1 MIKSMTGFARMDSQQ
16 PWGSLVWELRS
27 LNHRYLELGLRL
39 PEELRML
46 ETTVREQIGQYLSRG
61 KVECSLRFS
70 RHPGALCET
79 RMNAEQA
86 ERFLQLHRQA
96 KEMTNDSSSLRA
108 MDLLRWPGVV
118 EEVESDLE
126 PIKVLAMQLL
136 QQALAQLVDNRA
148 REGQSMKT
156 IVQARCSAI
165 SAIVDDMRTRLP
177 AIRARLRERLY
188 SRLQDIDI
196 DVDAARVEQELVLQ
210 LQKMDVDEELDRL
223 HTHVGEVLGVLDRN
237 EPVGRR
243 LDFLMQELNR
253 EANTLGSKSVALE
266 STGASVDLK
275 VLIEQMREQI
285 QNIE

>member
-1 MIKSMTGFARMDSQQ
+1 MIKSMTGFARKDSQQ

-27 LNHRYLELGLRL
+27 LNHRYLELSLRL
-39 PEELRML
+39 PEELRVL
-46 ETTVREQIGQYLSRG
+46 ETTVREKIGQSLSRG

-79 RMNAEQA
+79 QLNPKQA
-86 ERFLQLHRQA
+86 ERFMQLHRQA
-96 KEMTNDSSSLRA
+96 RELTNDSSSLRA

-118 EEVESDLE
+118 EEGEADLE
-126 PIKVLAMQLL
+126 PIKILAVQLL
-136 QQALAQLVDNRA
+136 EQSLAQLVGNRE
-148 REGQSMKT
+148 REGSSLKG
-156 IVQARCSAI
+156 IVQTRCHAI
-165 SAIVDDMRTRLP
+165 SAIVDNMRERLP
-177 AIRARLRERLY
+177 AIRNRLRERLT

-196 DVDAARVEQELVLQ
+196 EVDAARLEQELVLQ
-210 LQKMDVDEELDRL
+210 LQKIDVDEELDRL
-223 HTHVGEVLGVLDRN
+223 QTHVEVLDVLDRD

-253 EANTLGSKSVALE
+253 EANTLGSKSVAVE

>member
-1 MIKSMTGFARMDSQQ
+1 MTGFARKDSQQ

-27 LNHRYLELGLRL
+27 LNHRYLELSLRL

-46 ETTVREQIGQYLSRG
+46 ETTVREKIGQSLNRG

-79 RMNAEQA
+79 QLNAEQA
-86 ERFLQLHRQA
+86 ERVIQLHRQV
-96 KEMTNDSSSLRA
+96 KELTNDSSSLRA

-118 EEVESDLE
+118 EEGEADLE
-126 PIKVLAMQLL
+126 PIKQLAVQLL
-136 QQALAQLVDNRA
+136 EQSLAQLVANRE
-148 REGQSMKT
+148 REGSSLKAV
-156 IVQARCSAI
+156 VQTRCHAI
-165 SAIVDDMRTRLP
+165 TAIVDNMRERLP
-177 AIRARLRERLY
+177 AIRDRLRERLT
-188 SRLQDIDI
+188 SRLRDIDI
-196 DVDAARVEQELVLQ
+196 EVDPARLEQELVLQ
-210 LQKMDVDEELDRL
+210 LQKIDVDEELDRL
-223 HTHVGEVLGVLDRN
+223 QTHVGEVLDVLNRN

-253 EANTLGSKSVALE
+253 EANTLGSKSVAVE